1 MKNVCLRCGRVLKN
15 KTSIKKGYGPICES
29 KMIEEYYSKRQI
41 TIDELLKGS
50 ARNGGMDKSI

>member
-15 KTSIKKGYGPICES
+15 KLSIEKGYGPICES
-29 KMIEEYYSKRQI
+29 KAISEYWAKQQV

-50 ARNGGMDKSI
+50 AMNGGMDKSI